1 MDSTDARA
9 RTRARLICLLMATF
23 VIGTDDFVIAGVLPA
38 IAAEQGVGEAAAG
51 QLVTVFSITYALAA
65 PPLAVITAPWPRRRL
80 VVGGLAVFGGIN
92 AVTALAAGFAMLMV
106 LRVAA
111 ALTAAAIT
119 PAVFAMA
126 ARLAAPGRV
135 GRAIGVVAAGL
146 TVSLFAGV
154 PLGSL
159 LGSAFG
165 WRSAFA
171 AVALATGAV
180 FAASALLL
188 PSLPG
193 AAETGLAARLRILSR
208 PAVLLGVLSTVI
220 GAAGGLMTYTYIAP
234 ITRDLTGREG
244 ALLAVFIAV
253 AGLAGAAGTVVGGR
267 LTDRWGAD
275 RALLF
280 SFSVQ
285 LAATAGLALS
295 SVTSRGTTP
304 VWLVAALVAIWGFG
318 GWAFN
323 PPMNARMLRL
333 GGEAGTEAVALNTSG
348 LYVGVAL
355 GGGLGGGAVALYGGT
370 GVALTA
376 TGIGLV
382 TLGLMIVSV

>member
-208 PAVLLGVLSTVI
+208 PAVLL
-220 GAAGGLMTYTYIAP
+220 AC
-234 ITRDLTGREG
+234 
-244 ALLAVFIAV
+244 
-253 AGLAGAAGTVVGGR
+253 
-267 LTDRWGAD
+267 
-275 RALLF
+275 
-280 SFSVQ
+280 
-285 LAATAGLALS
+285 
-295 SVTSRGTTP
+295 
-304 VWLVAALVAIWGFG
+304 
-318 GWAFN
+318 
-323 PPMNARMLRL
+323 
-333 GGEAGTEAVALNTSG
+333 
-348 LYVGVAL
+348 
-355 GGGLGGGAVALYGGT
+355 
-370 GVALTA
+370 
-376 TGIGLV
+376 
-382 TLGLMIVSV
+382 